1 MVVKLILQTGTLSSL
16 LTLSDTLP
24 KLDATFTQSVSKIL
38 DTLRSLT
45 DDQRLASHA
54 RINDRPVDE
63 WVMQFRWDR
72 GRWGEGGKVGDV
84 VGALNQV
91 GSVRL

>member
-1 MVVKLILQTGTLSSL
+1 

-24 KLDATFTQSVSKIL
+24 KIDATFTQSVAKIL

-45 DDQRLASHA
+45 DGDGERLASHA
-54 RINDRPVDE
+54 RINDRPVEE
-63 WVMQFRWDR
+63 WAMQFRWDR

-91 GSVRL
+91 SGIESKESFDTRG